1 MDISGTVGVNYAVDA
16 CSSDNPVILI
26 GSTRVGKNLRVKV
39 SK

>member
-1 MDISGTVGVNYAVDA
+1 MDISGTVDVNYAVDA

-26 GSTRVGKNLRVKV
+26 GRTRVGKNLRVKV